1 MARKEEYIERPAG
14 KDDVPVVVATTLAV
28 AVVKDKEDKEN
39 MKNNKEAI
47 ELKVTGKERQG
58 AKYNIKSTDLS
69 DGMIIPVSD
78 NEKGESRD

>member
-1 MARKEEYIERPAG
+1 
-14 KDDVPVVVATTLAV
+14 
-28 AVVKDKEDKEN
+28 

-58 AKYNIKSTDLS
+58 AEYNIKSTDLS